1 MRNAGILIAQMPLD
15 TPQTNAADLL
25 LVHSSDLHVDDDR
38 IAALNGG
45 DGAGPLRN
53 VLATARALAA
63 DIVILAGDT
72 FDNHAVTSG
81 TIDRAGQLLADAGLP
96 VVILPGNHD
105 PATPDSIWLRGRFDE
120 IGNVAILGI
129 TNERAIAFPDRDLEI
144 WGNAHRDYMDM
155 VPLRDPPPRGARR
168 RVAIGHGHYE
178 PPETWHNPLRPSW
191 LISDQMI
198 RDTAADYLA
207 LGHWDRAAQVGCGA
221 VPAYYSGSPDY
232 VHTVNL
238 VRLTHNGEVIVTRE
252 RLLGAA
258 H

>member
-1 MRNAGILIAQMPLD
+1 MSRHPVSYNDII
-15 TPQTNAADLL
+15 
-25 LVHSSDLHVDDDR
+25 LVHSSDLHVDDER
-38 IAALNGG
+38 IATLHGG
-45 DGAGPLRN
+45 DGTGGLAR
-53 VLATARALAA
+53 VLATARGFRA
-63 DIVILAGDT
+63 DIVLLAGDT

-129 TNERAIAFPDRDLEI
+129 TNDRTIVFPERELEI

-155 VPLRDPPPRGARR
+155 VPLRDPPPRAARWQI
-168 RVAIGHGHYE
+168 ALGHGHYE

-191 LISDQMI
+191 LISDAMI
-198 RDTAADYLA
+198 AATGADYLA
-207 LGHWDRAAQVGCGA
+207 LGHWDRAAQVGGGT

-232 VHTVNL
+232 VDTVNL
-238 VRLTHNGEVIVTRE
+238 VRLTASGKVLVTRE
-252 RLLGAA
+252 TVNGAGK
-258 H
+258 